1 MEVVGRRC
9 AGRRMCKDLESVLL
23 VLGEAVDRDVSDMLA
38 QALSHVV
45 AFVGFASLLILASE

>member
-1 MEVVGRRC
+1 
-9 AGRRMCKDLESVLL
+9 MCKDLESVLL